1 MNSHDRAAGPSYAK
15 GAPLHPARAAGG
27 APQVTLVGASRCVPG
42 EDWRDRAL
50 CAETDPEAFFP
61 EKGAST
67 REAKMVCQGC
77 EVRAECLAYAL
88 ERREQFGIWG
98 GLSEPQRRRLLRGAA

>member
-15 GAPLHPARAAGG
+15 GAPPRLLRAAGG
-27 APQVTLVGASRCVPG
+27 APQVTLAGAPCCVPA
-42 EDWRDRAL
+42 EDWRDLAL
-50 CAETDPEAFFP
+50 CAEVDSEIFFP

-88 ERREQFGIWG
+88 EHREQHGIWG
-98 GLSEPQRRRLLRGAA
+98 GLSEPQRRRLLREAA